1 VGQNSGGNF
10 AQHEVSGFVAIV
22 VIGAL
27 EVVEVH
33 QQQGADWART
43 AGADS
48 GADATFRIHEIEEY
62 AHGHPHRA
70 AQPGS
75 MPNIDFSTGGS
86 AGQVALSFMNARH
99 HFIATAPRGLED
111 LLAEELSGLGLPA
124 SRGGAGAVD
133 FDTDLAGAYRA
144 CLWSRVANRVLLPIA
159 AFEAGDGDAL
169 YEGAL
174 AVDWGEHLGN
184 EQTLAVSATR
194 HRAELTHGRY
204 AEQRVKDAVVDQL
217 RTASGERPS
226 VDTRMPDVRIH
237 LHLDHSQ
244 AALAIDLS
252 GESLHRRG
260 YREPGSRAPLKE
272 NLAAAMLLRAG
283 WPELAATGAALLD
296 PMTGSGTLP
305 IEAAL
310 IAGDI
315 APGLNRTHF
324 GLLHWRGH
332 DDAAWKDL
340 IDEAIERQQAG
351 RGRIPVIIGCDRDPT
366 AVRVARANVRRAG
379 LEGAVRIEV
388 GDLNEA
394 RAPEGAESGL
404 IAINPPYGERL
415 GAAHEL
421 MPLYLRIGQVLKTG
435 FPGWRAIVLN
445 GAGCELGL
453 KPDRTWQMDNGP
465 IVCRLERF
473 ELAQTRDAPQAPPAE
488 DLVNRI
494 NKNRRQLKSW
504 LKREQVSCYRIYDA
518 DIPEYALAVDVYG
531 TDQGDWLHVQEYAA
545 PASIDPRAAQARL
558 RAALTALPDA
568 LGVDPSRMVFKVR
581 SRQRGSEQY
590 RRMGQHGEF
599 LFVREGHCKLWV
611 NLTDYLDTGLFLDH
625 RPVRLWIGEQ
635 AHGKRFLNLFCY
647 TGAATVHA
655 AAGGARNTTSV
666 DLSNT
671 YLDWL
676 QRNLE
681 LNGLDQP
688 KQRIIRADVR
698 EWLARADERFE
709 LIFLDPPSFSNSKK
723 MDSSLDLQ
731 RDHAELIDAAMRCL
745 ARDGVLVFSTN
756 LQRFRLD
763 DRIGQGYAV
772 EDRSHWSIPKDFARN
787 AKIHRCFF
795 IRYRQEGLQ

>member
-1 VGQNSGGNF
+1 
-10 AQHEVSGFVAIV
+10 
-22 VIGAL
+22 
-27 EVVEVH
+27 
-33 QQQGADWART
+33 
-43 AGADS
+43 
-48 GADATFRIHEIEEY
+48 
-62 AHGHPHRA
+62 
-70 AQPGS
+70 
-75 MPNIDFSTGGS
+75 MPNIDVSTGRL
-86 AGQVALSFMNARH
+86 AGQAALSFMNARH

-111 LLAEELSGLGLPA
+111 LLAEELRGLGLAA
-124 SRGGAGAVD
+124 SRSGSGAVA
-133 FDTDLAGAYRA
+133 FESDLAGAYRA
-144 CLWSRVANRVLLPIA
+144 CLWSRVANRVLMPIA
-159 AFEAGDGDAL
+159 AFDADDGDAL

-174 AVDWGEHLGN
+174 AVDWTGHLDN
-184 EQTLAVSATR
+184 DKTLAVTCSS
-194 HRAELTHGRY
+194 HRAELAHGRY

-217 RTASGERPS
+217 RTEAGERPS
-226 VDTRMPDVRIH
+226 VDTRTPDVRIH

-283 WPELAATGAALLD
+283 WPELAASGAAFFD

-310 IAGDI
+310 IAGDV
-315 APGLNRTHF
+315 APGLNRTRF
-324 GLLHWRGH
+324 GFLHWRGH

-340 IDEAIERQQAG
+340 IDEAIERQDAG
-351 RGRIPVIIGCDRDPT
+351 RTRIPVIVGCDRDPA

-379 LEGAVRIEV
+379 LEGAIRIEV
-388 GDLNEA
+388 ADLNDA

-404 IAINPPYGERL
+404 VAINPPYGERL

-421 MPLYLRIGQVLKTG
+421 MPLYLRLGQVLKSG

-465 IVCRLERF
+465 IQCRLERF
-473 ELAQTRDAPQAPPAE
+473 ELLASSNAPQAPPAE

-494 NKNRRQLKSW
+494 NKNRRQLKNW

-518 DIPEYALAVDVYG
+518 DIPEYALAIDVYG
-531 TDQGDWLHVQEYAA
+531 SEQGDWLHVQEYAA
-545 PASIDPRAAQARL
+545 PSSIDPRAAQARL

-568 LGVDPSRMVFKVR
+568 LDVDPSRMVFKVR

-590 RRMGQHGEF
+590 RRMGQRGEF
-599 LFVREGHCKLWV
+599 LIVHEGGCRLWV

-625 RPVRLWIGEQ
+625 RPVRQWLAEQ
-635 AHGKRFLNLFCY
+635 ARGKRFLNLFCY

-655 AAGGARNTTSV
+655 AAGGARNTTSI

-671 YLDWL
+671 YLEWL
-676 QRNLE
+676 ERNLE
-681 LNGLDQP
+681 LNGLDES
-688 KQRIIRADVR
+688 KHRIIRADVR
-698 EWLARADERFE
+698 EWLADAGERFE

-731 RDHAELIDAAMRCL
+731 RDHAELVDAAMRCL
-745 ARDGVLVFSTN
+745 SRDGVLVFSTN

-763 DRIGQGYAV
+763 ERLGQDYV
-772 EDRSHWSIPKDFARN
+772 IEDRGHWSIPKDFARN
-787 AKIHRCFF
+787 TKIHRCYF
-795 IRYRQEGLQ
+795 IRYRQDDPQ

>member
-1 VGQNSGGNF
+1 MSV
-10 AQHEVSGFVAIV
+10 QHRFV
-22 VIGAL
+22 
-27 EVVEVH
+27 
-33 QQQGADWART
+33 
-43 AGADS
+43 
-48 GADATFRIHEIEEY
+48 
-62 AHGHPHRA
+62 
-70 AQPGS
+70 
-75 MPNIDFSTGGS
+75 
-86 AGQVALSFMNARH
+86 
-99 HFIATAPRGLED
+99 ATAPRGLED
-111 LLAEELSGLGLPA
+111 LLADELSGLGLSA
-124 SRGGAGAVD
+124 RRGSPGAVE
-133 FDTDLAGAYRA
+133 FESDLTGAYRA

-159 AFEAGDGDAL
+159 EFEAGDGDAL
-169 YEGAL
+169 YQGVL
-174 AVDWGEHLGN
+174 SVDWNEHLGN
-184 EQTLAVSATR
+184 QQTLAVSCTS
-194 HRAELTHGRY
+194 HRAELAHGRY

-217 RTASGERPS
+217 RTAAGDRPS
-226 VDTRMPDVRIH
+226 VDTRAPDVRIH
-237 LHLDHSQ
+237 LHLDRSH

-252 GESLHRRG
+252 GDSLHRRG

-283 WPELAATGAALLD
+283 WPELAAAGAALFD

-310 IAGDI
+310 IAGDV
-315 APGLNRTHF
+315 APGLNRTQF
-324 GLLHWRGH
+324 GFLRWRGH
-332 DDAAWKDL
+332 DEAAWKDL

-351 RGRIPVIIGCDRDPT
+351 RSHIPVIVGCDRDPA

-394 RAPEGAESGL
+394 RAPEGSESGL
-404 IAINPPYGERL
+404 VAINPPYGERL

-494 NKNRRQLKSW
+494 NKNRRQLKNW

-531 TDQGDWLHVQEYAA
+531 TDEGDWLHVQEYAA
-545 PASIDPRAAQARL
+545 PASIDPRAAQSRL

-590 RRMGQHGEF
+590 RRMGQRGDF
-599 LFVREGHCKLWV
+599 LIVHEGACRLWV

-625 RPVRLWIGEQ
+625 RPVRQWLGEQ
-635 AHGKRFLNLFCY
+635 ARGKRFLNLFCY

-671 YLDWL
+671 YLEWL
-676 QRNLE
+676 ERNLE
-681 LNGLDQP
+681 LNGLDEP
-688 KQRIIRADVR
+688 KHRIIRADVR

-723 MDSSLDLQ
+723 MDSALDLQ

-745 ARDGVLVFSTN
+745 SRDGVLVFSTN
-756 LQRFRLD
+756 LQRFHLD
-763 DRIGQGYAV
+763 ERIRQDYAV

-787 AKIHRCFF
+787 TKIHRCFF
-795 IRYRQEGLQ
+795 LRYLEGDPQ

>member
-1 VGQNSGGNF
+1 MT
-10 AQHEVSGFVAIV
+10 
-22 VIGAL
+22 
-27 EVVEVH
+27 
-33 QQQGADWART
+33 DR
-43 AGADS
+43 
-48 GADATFRIHEIEEY
+48 
-62 AHGHPHRA
+62 HR
-70 AQPGS
+70 
-75 MPNIDFSTGGS
+75 
-86 AGQVALSFMNARH
+86 
-99 HFIATAPRGLED
+99 FIATTPRGLED
-111 LLAEELSGLGLPA
+111 LLAEELTGMGLA
-124 SRGGAGAVD
+124 ATRSSAGAVE
-133 FDTDLAGAYRA
+133 FEGELAAAYRA

-159 AFEAGDGDAL
+159 EFEAGDGDAL
-169 YEGAL
+169 YEGART
-174 AVDWGEHLGN
+174 VDWTGHLGN
-184 EQTLAVSATR
+184 EQTLAVSCTS
-194 HRAELTHGRY
+194 HRAELAHGRY

-217 RTASGERPS
+217 RTAEGDRPS
-226 VDTRMPDVRIH
+226 VDTRTPDVRIH
-237 LHLDHSQ
+237 LHLDRSH

-283 WPELAATGAALLD
+283 WPELAAAGAALFD

-310 IAGDI
+310 IAGDV
-315 APGLNRTHF
+315 APGLNRTRF
-324 GLLHWRGH
+324 GFLGWRGH

-340 IDEAIERQQAG
+340 IDEAIERQDAG
-351 RGRIPVIIGCDRDPT
+351 RANIPVIVGCDRDPA

-388 GDLNEA
+388 GDLNDA
-394 RAPEGAESGL
+394 RAPDGASVGPVAGL
-404 IAINPPYGERL
+404 VAINPPYGERL

-421 MPLYLRIGQVLKTG
+421 MPLYLRIGQTLKTG

-465 IVCRLERF
+465 IQCRLERF
-473 ELAQTRDAPQAPPAE
+473 ELAANRDGAQSLPAE
-488 DLVNRI
+488 DLVNRL
-494 NKNRRQLKSW
+494 NKNRRQLKNW

-531 TDQGDWLHVQEYAA
+531 TEQGDWLHVQEYAA
-545 PASIDPRAAQARL
+545 PSSIDPRAAQSRL

-568 LGVDPSRMVFKVR
+568 LGVDPARLVFKVR

-590 RRMGQHGEF
+590 GRMGQRGEF
-599 LFVREGHCKLWV
+599 LIVTEGGCKLWV

-625 RPVRLWIGEQ
+625 RPVRQWIGEQ
-635 AHGKRFLNLFCY
+635 ARGKRFLNLFCY

-671 YLDWL
+671 YLEWL
-676 QRNLE
+676 ERNLE
-681 LNGLDQP
+681 LNGLDKP
-688 KQRIIRADVR
+688 KHRIIRDDAR

-745 ARDGVLVFSTN
+745 SIDGTLVFSTN

-763 DRIGQGYAV
+763 ERIGQDYAV

-787 AKIHRCFF
+787 TKIHRCFF
-795 IRYRQEGLQ
+795 IRYRSDEDSA